1 MDHSKPNYEHS
12 RPPLV
17 SEMIILDFSAPVLSK
32 AKHGISP
39 FPGEFFRVAF
49 GSNPRPRGP
58 YMGLIIIPEGHKPP
72 RAGLGCRWCVL
83 LDEKLGSG
91 SSIRAKSVD
100 FQISAIGAAP
110 RPKQRP
116 FRCLGGPVSFS
127 QHPVAPGRALGSR
140 LVLVVRIWPM
150 PHTGVRP
157 VRCR

>member
-1 MDHSKPNYEHS
+1 MDHNKPNYEHP

-17 SEMIILDFSAPVLSK
+17 SEMIILDFSAPALGM

-39 FPGEFFRVAF
+39 FPGAFFRVAF

-58 YMGLIIIPEGHKPP
+58 HMGLISIPEGHKPP

-100 FQISAIGAAP
+100 FQISAIGAELLP
-110 RPKQRP
+110 GKQP
-116 FRCLGGPVSFS
+116 LWYLGDNARFS
-127 QHPVAPGRALGSR
+127 QQPAVPNHSLGSSS
-140 LVLVVRIWPM
+140 VAVVHTRPM
-150 PHTGVRP
+150 LHTGTRP
-157 VRCR
+157 VQ

>member
-1 MDHSKPNYEHS
+1 MDHNIPNYEHP

-17 SEMIILDFSAPVLSK
+17 SEMIILDFSAPVLGK

-58 YMGLIIIPEGHKPP
+58 HMGLISIPEGHNPP

-116 FRCLGGPVSFS
+116 FRCLGGPVSGS

-140 LVLVVRIWPM
+140 LVSVLRIWPM
-150 PHTGVRP
+150 PHAGVRP
-157 VRCR
+157 VRRR